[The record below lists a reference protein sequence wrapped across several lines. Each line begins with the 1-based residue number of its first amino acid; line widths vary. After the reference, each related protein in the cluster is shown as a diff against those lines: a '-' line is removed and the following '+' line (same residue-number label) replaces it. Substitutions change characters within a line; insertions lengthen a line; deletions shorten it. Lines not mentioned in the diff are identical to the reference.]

1 MNVAKEIFNNL
12 HTSADLVDSFGKKY
26 QINEND
32 HTYRWLMI
40 NEVDPY
46 LVFLRICQ
54 LAKKCVVVKNGR
66 GFNITVDNIEK
77 AFLVEDMKNWV
88 LHRRVN
94 ERQCY
99 NPNDRIS
106 TYRIYRFETIK

>member
-12 HTSADLVDSFGKKY
+12 HTSTDLIDSFGKRY

-54 LAKKCVVVKNGR
+54 LAKKCAVV
-66 GFNITVDNIEK
+66 TVDNIEN
-77 AFLVEDMKNWV
+77 AFLVEDMK
-88 LHRRVN
+88 
-94 ERQCY
+94 
-99 NPNDRIS
+99 
-106 TYRIYRFETIK
+106 K